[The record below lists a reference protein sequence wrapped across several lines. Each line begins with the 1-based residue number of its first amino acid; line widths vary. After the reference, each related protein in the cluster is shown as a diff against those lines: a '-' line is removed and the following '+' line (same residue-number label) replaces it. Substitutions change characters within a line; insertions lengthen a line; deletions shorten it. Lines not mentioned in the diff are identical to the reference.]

1 MLQPPRA
8 DRGTVWPV
16 SSLPVPTFLPTFLP
30 AVLSPGLTP
39 NLSPILSPGMP
50 AFIPMEVCTAVGM
63 PLSTPIDQCMSAV
76 KADVA
81 KDGVAA
87 PAADVAGL
95 QQVVTDARDRGVDV
109 KVVVMQESPVID
121 TPLRDIATAVGQD
134 SPGSTV
140 LVLSPG
146 WAGTYSTTYD
156 RVLLEAGQDVAKL
169 ADTPVQAAQN
179 FVDQLKTPIFDWTA
193 FTIFVV
199 FAVAAAAAATGFL
212 RRWARR
218 TSAAQTA
225 PGTAPRTAHQK

>member
-1 MLQPPRA
+1 
-8 DRGTVWPV
+8 
-16 SSLPVPTFLPTFLP
+16 VPTFLPTFQH
-30 AVLSPGLTP
+30 AVVSPGLTP
-39 NLSPILSPGMP
+39 NLSPSLSPSLSPNMP
-50 AFIPMEVCTAVGM
+50 AFIPIEVCTAVGM

-81 KDGVAA
+81 EDGVAA

-218 TSAAQTA
+218 TSATHAA
-225 PGTAPRTAHQK
+225 PATAPRTPTQ